1 MGDILSLGR
10 VEEKLIIS
18 GRDESLY
25 VRMLSRQIVINKIH
39 FLLRPFDI
47 LSELRFMSII
57 FDELVFSFL
66 LAFSIRCF
74 YRTRSLAVTSFV
86 RRVS

>member
-1 MGDILSLGR
+1 MEDLLSLGG
-10 VEEKLIIS
+10 VTEKLIIS
-18 GRDESLY
+18 GRNESLY
-25 VRMLSRQIVINKIH
+25 VRMLSRQVVINKIH
-39 FLLRPFDI
+39 FLLRSFDI

-57 FDELVFSFL
+57 SDELVFSFL

-74 YRTRSLAVTSFV
+74 YRALSLAITSFV